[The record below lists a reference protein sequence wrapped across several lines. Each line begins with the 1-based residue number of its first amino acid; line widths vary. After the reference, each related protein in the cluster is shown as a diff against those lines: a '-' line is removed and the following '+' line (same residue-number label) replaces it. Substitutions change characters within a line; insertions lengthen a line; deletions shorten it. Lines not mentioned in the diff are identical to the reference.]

1 MPNVD
6 IKLTHGTKTAGEVTL
21 LLNAYN
27 VPRLKERIMV
37 DNVLYTV
44 RSVIYNTK
52 IDQTTGDYY
61 IDLVKITADDERKE
75 NA

>member
-6 IKLTHGTKTAGEVTL
+6 IKLTHGSKTVGEITL
-21 LLNAYN
+21 LLNACN
-27 VPRLKERIMV
+27 VPRMKERITI
-37 DNVLYTV
+37 DNIFYTV
-44 RSVIYNTK
+44 RSVVYNTK
-52 IDQTTGDYY
+52 IDQSTGNYY